1 MLYYV
6 YYYIS
11 AKRSCQHIISHLHSN
26 ERLAVTSLLIVCW
39 PVTPLPCPSHPT
51 AHLHLYRYNERGVLE
66 VQLFNIQMK
75 LQAAKHRIWYPPEG
89 KLISDINKAWVKLEA
104 AEHTREVA
112 LRRELQRQERLEQL
126 AEKFNRKAGLR
137 ESWLE
142 DMFQVHCSDNF
153 HLCTKSCLVHRFVWL
168 HFWFIL
174 HSEAAWFEG
183 YH

>member
-1 MLYYV
+1 MGNSLHPPTHSIHYAHH
-6 YYYIS
+6 S
-11 AKRSCQHIISHLHSN
+11 SCPPLTTSTTHLHQ
-26 ERLAVTSLLIVCW
+26 C
-39 PVTPLPCPSHPT
+39 
-51 AHLHLYRYNERGVLE
+51 RYNERGVLE

-104 AEHTREVA
+104 AEHAREVA

-142 DMFQVHCSDNF
+142 DMFQVLCSMA
-153 HLCTKSCLVHRFVWL
+153 VWRCGSVVV
-168 HFWFIL
+168 WRCGGVVV
-174 HSEAAWFEG
+174 W
-183 YH
+183 